1 MTLSRHAMLLFAAM
15 LAVVASGGCKPQG
28 DAADADRAPAA
39 DVDATADADATGS
52 GPAGNDAEVPHV
64 APALPEHPALRV
76 ATLDHGDY
84 DVAERRGKW
93 VVVNF
98 WATWCAPC
106 REEMPELSALDA
118 MHEHIEV
125 IGLAYEDIEPKAL
138 REFLAEH
145 PVVYPIAI
153 VDTYDPP
160 ADFETPRGLP
170 MTYLI
175 APDGTVAR
183 QVVGPV
189 SAREIAEAIAATG
202 GPPANASG

>member
-84 DVAERRGKW
+84 DVAERRGTW

-106 REEMPELSALDA
+106 LKEMPELSALDA
-118 MHEHIEV
+118 MNEHIEV
-125 IGLAYEDIEPKAL
+125 IGLAYEDIDVAAM
-138 REFLAEH
+138 REFLDSH
-145 PVVYPIAI
+145 PVAYPIAI
-153 VDTYDPP
+153 IDVYDPP

-170 MTYLI
+170 MTYLL
-175 APDGTVAR
+175 APDGKVAER
-183 QVVGPV
+183 FLGPV
-189 SAREIAEAIAATG
+189 TAADIERVIAASG
-202 GPPANASG
+202 SPAA

>member
-1 MTLSRHAMLLFAAM
+1 MTRSRHAMLLFAAM

-106 REEMPELSALDA
+106 LKEMPELSALDA
-118 MHEHIEV
+118 MNEHIEV
-125 IGLAYEDIEPKAL
+125 IGLAYEDIAVAAM
-138 REFLAEH
+138 REFLDSH
-145 PVVYPIAI
+145 PVAYPIAI
-153 VDTYDPP
+153 IDVYDPP

-170 MTYLI
+170 MTYLL
-175 APDGTVAR
+175 APDGKVAER
-183 QVVGPV
+183 FLGPV
-189 SAREIAEAIAATG
+189 TAADIERVIAASG
-202 GPPANASG
+202 SPAA

>member
-39 DVDATADADATGS
+39 DVDATADADATGR

-106 REEMPELSALDA
+106 LKEMPELSALDA
-118 MHEHIEV
+118 MNEHIEV
-125 IGLAYEDIEPKAL
+125 IGLAYEDIDVAAM
-138 REFLAEH
+138 REFLDSH
-145 PVVYPIAI
+145 PVAYPIAI
-153 VDTYDPP
+153 IDVYDPP

-170 MTYLI
+170 MTYLL
-175 APDGTVAR
+175 APDGKVAER
-183 QVVGPV
+183 FLGPV
-189 SAREIAEAIAATG
+189 TAADIERVIAASG
-202 GPPANASG
+202 SPAA

>member
-1 MTLSRHAMLLFAAM
+1 MTLSRDARLLFAAM

-106 REEMPELSALDA
+106 LKEMPELSALDA
-118 MHEHIEV
+118 MNEHIEV
-125 IGLAYEDIEPKAL
+125 IGLAYEDIDVAAM
-138 REFLAEH
+138 REFLDSH
-145 PVVYPIAI
+145 PVAYPIAI
-153 VDTYDPP
+153 IDVYDPP

-170 MTYLI
+170 MTYLL
-175 APDGTVAR
+175 APDGKVAER
-183 QVVGPV
+183 FLGPV
-189 SAREIAEAIAATG
+189 TAADIERVIAASG
-202 GPPANASG
+202 SPAA

>member
-64 APALPEHPALRV
+64 APALPGHPALRV

-106 REEMPELSALDA
+106 LKEMPELSALDA
-118 MHEHIEV
+118 MNEHIEV
-125 IGLAYEDIEPKAL
+125 IGLAYEDIDVAAM
-138 REFLAEH
+138 REFLDSH
-145 PVVYPIAI
+145 PVAYPIAI
-153 VDTYDPP
+153 IDVYDPP

-170 MTYLI
+170 MTYLL
-175 APDGTVAR
+175 APDGKVAER
-183 QVVGPV
+183 FLGPV
-189 SAREIAEAIAATG
+189 TAADIERVIAASG
-202 GPPANASG
+202 SPAA

>member
-106 REEMPELSALDA
+106 LKEMPELSALDA
-118 MHEHIEV
+118 MNEHIEV
-125 IGLAYEDIEPKAL
+125 IGMAYEDIDVAAM
-138 REFLAEH
+138 REFLDSH
-145 PVVYPIAI
+145 PVAYPIAI
-153 VDTYDPP
+153 IDVYDPP

-170 MTYLI
+170 MTYLL
-175 APDGTVAR
+175 APDGKVAER
-183 QVVGPV
+183 FLGPV
-189 SAREIAEAIAATG
+189 TAADIERVIAASG
-202 GPPANASG
+202 SPAA

>member
-39 DVDATADADATGS
+39 DVDATADADAADS
-52 GPAGNDAEVPHV
+52 ASDGNDAEAPDA
-64 APALPEHPALRV
+64 APAVPDQPALRV

-106 REEMPELSALDA
+106 LKEMPELSALDA
-118 MHEHIEV
+118 MNEHIEV
-125 IGLAYEDIEPKAL
+125 IGLAYEDIDVAAM
-138 REFLAEH
+138 REFLDSH
-145 PVVYPIAI
+145 PVAYPIAI
-153 VDTYDPP
+153 IDVYDPP

-170 MTYLI
+170 MTYLL
-175 APDGTVAR
+175 APDGKVAER
-183 QVVGPV
+183 FLGPV
-189 SAREIAEAIAATG
+189 TAADIERVIAASG
-202 GPPANASG
+202 SPAA

>member
-106 REEMPELSALDA
+106 LKEMPELSALDA
-118 MHEHIEV
+118 MNEHIEV
-125 IGLAYEDIEPKAL
+125 IGLAYEDIDVAAM
-138 REFLAEH
+138 REFLESH

-153 VDTYDPP
+153 IDVYDPP

-170 MTYLI
+170 MTYLL
-175 APDGTVAR
+175 APDGKVAER
-183 QVVGPV
+183 FLGPV
-189 SAREIAEAIAATG
+189 TAADIERVIAASG
-202 GPPANASG
+202 GAAA

>member
-106 REEMPELSALDA
+106 LKEMPELSALDA
-118 MHEHIEV
+118 MNEHVEV
-125 IGLAYEDIEPKAL
+125 IGLAYEDIDVAAM
-138 REFLAEH
+138 REFLDSH
-145 PVVYPIAI
+145 PVAYPIAI
-153 VDTYDPP
+153 IDVYDPP

-170 MTYLI
+170 MTYLL
-175 APDGTVAR
+175 APDGKVAER
-183 QVVGPV
+183 FLGPV
-189 SAREIAEAIAATG
+189 TAADIERVIAASG
-202 GPPANASG
+202 GAAA

>member
-76 ATLDHGDY
+76 ATLDHGDF

-106 REEMPELSALDA
+106 LKEMPELSALDA
-118 MHEHIEV
+118 MNEHIEV
-125 IGLAYEDIEPKAL
+125 IGLAYEDIDVAAM
-138 REFLAEH
+138 REFLDSH
-145 PVVYPIAI
+145 PVAYPIAI
-153 VDTYDPP
+153 IDVYDPP

-170 MTYLI
+170 MTYLH
-175 APDGTVAR
+175 APDGKVAER
-183 QVVGPV
+183 FLGPV
-189 SAREIAEAIAATG
+189 TAADIERVID
-202 GPPANASG
+202 ASGGAAA

>member
-106 REEMPELSALDA
+106 LKEMPELSALDA
-118 MHEHIEV
+118 MNEHIEV
-125 IGLAYEDIEPKAL
+125 IGLAYEDIDVAAM
-138 REFLAEH
+138 REFLDSH
-145 PVVYPIAI
+145 PVAYPIAI
-153 VDTYDPP
+153 IDVYDPP

-170 MTYLI
+170 MTYLL
-175 APDGTVAR
+175 APDGKVAER
-183 QVVGPV
+183 VLGPV
-189 SAREIAEAIAATG
+189 TAADIERVIAASG
-202 GPPANASG
+202 SPAA

>member
-106 REEMPELSALDA
+106 LKEMPELSALDA
-118 MHEHIEV
+118 MNEHIEV
-125 IGLAYEDIEPKAL
+125 VGLAYEDIDVAAM
-138 REFLAEH
+138 REFLDSH
-145 PVVYPIAI
+145 PVAYPIAI
-153 VDTYDPP
+153 IDVYDPP

-170 MTYLI
+170 MTYLL
-175 APDGTVAR
+175 APDGKVAER
-183 QVVGPV
+183 FLGPV
-189 SAREIAEAIAATG
+189 TAADIERVIAASG
-202 GPPANASG
+202 SPAA

>member
-106 REEMPELSALDA
+106 LKEMPELSALDA
-118 MHEHIEV
+118 MNEHIEV
-125 IGLAYEDIEPKAL
+125 IGLAYEDIDVAAM
-138 REFLAEH
+138 REFLDSH
-145 PVVYPIAI
+145 PVAYPIAI
-153 VDTYDPP
+153 IDVYDPP

-170 MTYLI
+170 MTYLL
-175 APDGTVAR
+175 APDGKVAER
-183 QVVGPV
+183 FLGPV
-189 SAREIAEAIAATG
+189 TAADIERVIAASG
-202 GPPANASG
+202 SPAA

>member
-93 VVVNF
+93 VVVNV

-106 REEMPELSALDA
+106 LKEMPELSALDA
-118 MHEHIEV
+118 MNEHIEV
-125 IGLAYEDIEPKAL
+125 IGLAYEDIDVAAM
-138 REFLAEH
+138 REFLDSH
-145 PVVYPIAI
+145 PVAYPIAI
-153 VDTYDPP
+153 IDVYDPP

-170 MTYLI
+170 MTYLL
-175 APDGTVAR
+175 APDGKVAER
-183 QVVGPV
+183 FLGPV
-189 SAREIAEAIAATG
+189 TAADIERVIAASG
-202 GPPANASG
+202 SPAA

>member
-106 REEMPELSALDA
+106 LKEMPELSALDA
-118 MHEHIEV
+118 MNEHIEV
-125 IGLAYEDIEPKAL
+125 IGMAYEDIDVAAM
-138 REFLAEH
+138 REFLDSH
-145 PVVYPIAI
+145 PVAYPIAI
-153 VDTYDPP
+153 IDVYDPP

-170 MTYLI
+170 MTYLL
-175 APDGTVAR
+175 APDGKVAER
-183 QVVGPV
+183 FLGPV
-189 SAREIAEAIAATG
+189 TAADIERVIAASG
-202 GPPANASG
+202 GAAA

>member
-106 REEMPELSALDA
+106 LKEMPELSALDA
-118 MHEHIEV
+118 MNEHIEV
-125 IGLAYEDIEPKAL
+125 IGLAYEDIDVAAM
-138 REFLAEH
+138 REFLDSH
-145 PVVYPIAI
+145 PVAYPIAI
-153 VDTYDPP
+153 IDVYDPP

-170 MTYLI
+170 MTYLL
-175 APDGTVAR
+175 APDGKVAER
-183 QVVGPV
+183 FLGPV
-189 SAREIAEAIAATG
+189 TAADIERVIAASG
-202 GPPANASG
+202 GAAA